1 MATIQVE
8 ERFIDNGNGHVL
20 SSCWYQ
26 PDQSQPASC

>member
-26 PDQSQPASC
+26 PDRSQPASC